1 MLSDHQKLESEVSEC
16 QELAQRTT
24 SHSLMRGACRA
35 SVGRVQV
42 KGSGEEPDIVLFRI
56 AKKTRGIKE
65 REVVYMDDIEKLKAE
80 NSDLR
85 TKVDEL
91 MSNKYCLE
99 GELRK
104 ATGTNERLLRILEN
118 LSNGYVKKE
127 G

>member
-1 MLSDHQKLESEVSEC
+1 
-16 QELAQRTT
+16 
-24 SHSLMRGACRA
+24 
-35 SVGRVQV
+35 
-42 KGSGEEPDIVLFRI
+42 
-56 AKKTRGIKE
+56 
-65 REVVYMDDIEKLKAE
+65 MDDIEKLKAG

-91 MSNKYCLE
+91 TINKYRLE

-104 ATGTNERLLRILEN
+104 ATETNERLLRILEN